1 MTAQLLTVVRVVLSS
16 YKHHTISLNAV
27 LFGSL
32 SGSFRDN
39 ELKSLLEM
47 RGVAGADMRW
57 VRDSIE
63 GDEVC

>member
-1 MTAQLLTVVRVVLSS
+1 MTAQPLTGVRVLLFSCVRLAA
-16 YKHHTISLNAV
+16 SLRAV
-27 LFGSL
+27 LLGSL